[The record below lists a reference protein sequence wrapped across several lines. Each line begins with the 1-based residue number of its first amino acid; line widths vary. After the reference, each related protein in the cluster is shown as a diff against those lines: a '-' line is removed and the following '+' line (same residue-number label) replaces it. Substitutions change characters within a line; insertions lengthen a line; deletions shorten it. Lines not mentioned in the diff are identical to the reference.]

1 MKSKIGAI
9 GILLL
14 MGCSSTKLVST
25 WKNPDIVLFD
35 AHKVLVVGLAQD
47 ENIRM
52 EFETRLVDKLEA
64 EKVEAM
70 RSIDVFDVEFT
81 SSQRSEE
88 ELALV
93 EQQLLDKD
101 FDAILFTKVVGTESK
116 RTLKERVHN
125 IDRMFMRFST
135 DYLEHQDI
143 YYDPE
148 SYDSF
153 NIYHVETSLY
163 CICDGKEME
172 LIWRG
177 DLDVTET
184 VKVDKTIETYIKLV
198 TDKMGEQ
205 EIIFY

>member
-1 MKSKIGAI
+1 MKSKILVIGA
-9 GILLL
+9 LLL

-35 AHKVLVVGLAQD
+35 AHKVLVVGMAQD
-47 ENIRM
+47 ENVRM
-52 EFETRLVDKLEA
+52 EFETRLVEKLE
-64 EKVEAM
+64 ERKVEAM
-70 RSIDVFDVEFT
+70 RSIDLFDVEFT

-88 ELALV
+88 ELSVV

-101 FDAILFTKVVGTESK
+101 FDAILFTKVVATENK
-116 RTLKERVHN
+116 TTLKEKVHN

-163 CICDGKEME
+163 CICEGKEME

-184 VKVDKTIETYIKLV
+184 VKVDKTIDTYIKLV

>member
-1 MKSKIGAI
+1 MKAKILVVGV
-9 GILLL
+9 LLL
-14 MGCSSTKLVST
+14 MGCSSTKFVST
-25 WKNPDIVLFD
+25 YKNPDIVLFD
-35 AHKVLVVGLAQD
+35 AHKVLVVGLARD
-47 ENIRM
+47 ENVRM
-52 EFETRLVDKLEA
+52 EFETRLVDKLKER
-64 EKVEAM
+64 KVEAM

-81 SSQRSEE
+81 SAQRSEE
-88 ELALV
+88 EIALV

-101 FDAILFTKVVGTESK
+101 FDAILFTKVRGVENK
-116 RTLKERVHN
+116 RTLKEKVHN
-125 IDRMFMRFST
+125 VDRMFMRFST

-143 YYDPE
+143 YNDPE

-177 DLDVTET
+177 DLDVAET
-184 VKVDKTIETYIKLV
+184 VKVDKTMDTYIKMI

-205 EIIFY
+205 EVIFY

>member
-1 MKSKIGAI
+1 MKAKILATGV
-9 GILLL
+9 LLL
-14 MGCSSTKLVST
+14 IGCSSTKLVST

-47 ENIRM
+47 ENIRV
-52 EFETRLVDKLEA
+52 EFETRLVDRLEK

-70 RSIDVFDVEFT
+70 RSIDVFDIEFT
-81 SSQRSEE
+81 STQRSEE
-88 ELALV
+88 EITLV

-116 RTLKERVHN
+116 KTLKEKVHN
-125 IDRMFMRFST
+125 IDRMFKRFST

-148 SYDSF
+148 SYGSF

-177 DLDVTET
+177 DLDVAET
-184 VKVDKTIETYIKLV
+184 VKVDKTIDTYI
-198 TDKMGEQ
+198 
-205 EIIFY
+205 